1 MPQSLGLCVLRPT
14 EIARSVFCLGSDHT
28 EPCLESRSA
37 LAGTPGCRQE
47 LSSAMELLCWAPT
60 FLWGSQGIYGIHQ
73 SLPACS
79 TQQSPFSQSWNVLS
93 NSSVSPEPAAGQ
105 DSKPHP
111 QLPCAHCSPS
121 VSPWGSSRAPF
132 PSMACPQS

>member
-47 LSSAMELLCWAPT
+47 LSSAIELLCWAPT

-93 NSSVSPEPAAGQ
+93 NPSVSPEQTPSPAPLCSLQPISLTVGQ
-105 DSKPHP
+105 
-111 QLPCAHCSPS
+111 QQGS
-121 VSPWGSSRAPF
+121 VPFHGLSSVLTA
-132 PSMACPQS
+132 QK